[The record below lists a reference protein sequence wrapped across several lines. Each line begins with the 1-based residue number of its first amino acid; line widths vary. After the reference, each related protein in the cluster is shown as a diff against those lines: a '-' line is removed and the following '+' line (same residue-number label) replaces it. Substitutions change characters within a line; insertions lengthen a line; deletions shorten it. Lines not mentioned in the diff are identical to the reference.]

1 MRHIYREDYDTPED
15 YEAALDA
22 RDYYEDL
29 KAEMSHDNQ

>member
-1 MRHIYREDYDTPED
+1 MRHIYREDYDTLED

-29 KAEMSHDNQ
+29 EAEMSHDNQ